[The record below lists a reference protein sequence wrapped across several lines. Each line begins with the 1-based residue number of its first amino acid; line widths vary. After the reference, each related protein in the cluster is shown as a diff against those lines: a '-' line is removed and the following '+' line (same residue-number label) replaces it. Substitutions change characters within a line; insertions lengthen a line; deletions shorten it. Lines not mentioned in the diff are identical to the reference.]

1 MRRDGRV
8 HPLGVRVQLGRP
20 RPRAAVLAQ
29 SRPREGPPL
38 LGGPRSVPFAVLI
51 RHPPPAGPWSAGA
64 SWRAGV
70 PSKWAPDAAACGAYG
85 EDFDGRVLV
94 RGDANHRP
102 SCAACRVACEETAGC
117 TVFVW
122 GVSRAQRAVSGVL
135 AKGRRRH
142 GAQGGVGVPEEPLDE
157 RHRAANV
164 LVAGGDGGEV
174 GSSGRATAST
184 AAGGIKKGGNG
195 TVGGGAPAG
204 VS

>member
-122 GVSRAQRAVSGVL
+122 GFLVRSGRYRECWL
-135 AKGRRRH
+135 KA
-142 GAQGGVGVPEEPLDE
+142 
-157 RHRAANV
+157 
-164 LVAGGDGGEV
+164 GDGTARKA
-174 GSSGRATAST
+174 GSGSPKSPWMS
-184 AAGGIKKGGNG
+184 G
-195 TVGGGAPAG
+195 TVRPTY
-204 VS
+204 S